1 MSVVPYNNEKV
12 LFLQIAEGDEIA
24 FRKIFD
30 LYKTK
35 LAVFIFRM
43 TKSESCTEELVQD
56 IFVKLWIK
64 RSKLANV
71 DNPRAY
77 IFTIARNRTMDH
89 LRKLATEAKLLNQVW
104 QQISKVQNSTEEQ
117 LNAKESQELIH
128 QALVQLSAQKQKI
141 FQLSRY
147 KGLNHEQIADHLSLS
162 KSTVKNHIVE
172 TLRYIKTYLHQH
184 SETLVIVFSFTYYKL
199 LN

>member
-1 MSVVPYNNEKV
+1 MKMNMLTLTVIALCTQVLIASPGKGQRVRNVMITLELKNETLK
-12 LFLQIAEGDEIA
+12 
-24 FRKIFD
+24 
-30 LYKTK
+30 
-35 LAVFIFRM
+35 
-43 TKSESCTEELVQD
+43 
-56 IFVKLWIK
+56 
-64 RSKLANV
+64 
-71 DNPRAY
+71 
-77 IFTIARNRTMDH
+77 
-89 LRKLATEAKLLNQVW
+89 
-104 QQISKVQNSTEEQ
+104 
-117 LNAKESQELIH
+117 NAKESQELIH

-184 SETLVIVFSFTYYKL
+184 SETLVIVFSFTYYNL